1 MSNLNNINEAV
12 LSLSI
17 DLREV
22 MQEIKDLTIKRDE
35 INRELVRLI
44 ELQNSKLDEDIE
56 AINIDIFPNIIYS
69 SYDS

>member
-1 MSNLNNINEAV
+1 MSNLSTINEAV

-35 INRELVRLI
+35 INRELMRLMEI
-44 ELQNSKLDEDIE
+44 QNDQLCHDVEKIDL
-56 AINIDIFPNIIYS
+56 DIFPNVIYS
-69 SYDS
+69 SYD

>member
-1 MSNLNNINEAV
+1 MSNLSTINEAV

-35 INRELVRLI
+35 INKELVRLMQI
-44 ELQNSKLDEDIE
+44 QNDQLCHDVEKIDL
-56 AINIDIFPNIIYS
+56 DIFPNVIYS
-69 SYDS
+69 SYD